1 MGREG
6 HADGAAPARRQ
17 CPRTTPRADLEP
29 GHCGAVDVHRV
40 DAARAVD
47 DPDAVDVQV
56 RATAVGDREAE
67 GAGRAAQTQVGEAHV
82 GPAEGDL
89 GTGRY
94 RDRPRGGR
102 YDGAEHG
109 KREETPP
116 LCDRSHPTSPFIIW
130 GEFSARE
137 PISR

>member
-1 MGREG
+1 MGRES
-6 HADGAAPARRQ
+6 HADGADLARRQ
-17 CPRTTPRADLEP
+17 CPRPTAGADLEA
-29 GHCGAVDVHRV
+29 GHGGAVDVHRV
-40 DAARAVD
+40 DAAGAVD
-47 DPDAVDVQV
+47 DPDAVDLQV

-67 GAGRAAQTQVGEAHV
+67 GPGRAAQTEVGEAHV

-102 YDGAEHG
+102 YGGAEHG

-116 LCDRSHPTSPFIIW
+116 LCDRPHPASPFIIW
-130 GEFSARE
+130 GESNARE